1 MPYPHSEAI
10 HWYYRIFMPDV
21 QRSKLLPNK
30 PEDWARLQVWDGNSL
45 KPAMPA
51 GFSGVPTE
59 EQINQL
65 YAHVKSREL
74 FFFELGQ
81 QTPLLWLE
89 GKRLVT
95 AKEPAVPDKPKL
107 FENPTRDRERIANEA
122 NIKKYDAEVGNYQ
135 ELLDVNQKN
144 GDAFWSAVE
153 GYYAGRNLEQ
163 DRKEAASRKENAKL
177 QEYQNKRARADRLI
191 SEMMAPRPNAP
202 ADIFY
207 EVQQHMDGAVIHSQ
221 YYNNELKPNGY
232 DLPENNKLNDR
243 DAATINFAMLFV
255 SSHMGQFLYDKG
267 KGGTVH
273 AATLA
278 ESGVNMM
285 LTGLFGYTRPSQ
297 PLNECLGEAMKMGQE
312 AISAYLDNKP
322 QLLGQYLAESVQ
334 KIKKQLGGTGIN
346 TLTQDTVAGTK
357 IIERLLEL
365 FEKNPDIWQAT
376 GMSEQDR
383 DFMRGYVQMGKVYD
397 QFAQSHMKYVAAQ
410 TEGTA
415 LSREEKAEI
424 LVDTLLRRMVEKE
437 LAKEEKLVSENE
449 AYLAKQ
455 MDAVQK
461 DMEANA
467 KFVQWEA
474 NNVAL
479 SREDPDAYGK
489 AYNRER
495 HMLNVSDYTTYASYE
510 TVEHPIINQLGQPG
524 MLERMRQALLQDPF
538 ILAQANKS
546 PLEFTSEELAVTEK
560 QYEEKMDALIDQIQ
574 PSVGKA
580 VWFGN
585 LQSMLAADGGRLVI
599 PQLKGKNPLA
609 SVESLLKGGLQAL
622 QNPDYNTLS
631 MLYEHAK
638 NGNLYFYGEGKDMP
652 VRLTADGAQLST
664 QTVQQPEKPSRWMR
678 FANFITFGLAYAE
691 ECRAADTYDLFVKE
705 SQARGAAAQNVE
717 AEPQQEA
724 ANEQHQNENEQPQNE
739 NEQLQNENEQPQ
751 VVPAPEQVVVK
762 DEKKHLNDYNEQAVN
777 ACFARMAFDDKTVP
791 ENQLGIN
798 GKQFGNLVAMALGS
812 PELSIAVG
820 RRDNRQYN
828 NPEVN
833 YPKILDHYVK
843 HEQFGKQTKSVGFL
857 QNAQREVLKGMEAA
871 KKGDYSALGK
881 IIAHG
886 LIQNNK
892 VLLGQK
898 QLDDRFT
905 FYATLGG
912 RALDLIN
919 GNEQLKQAVLGHLGN
934 DTKQLDIANAARN
947 ISNLRTEIMPRY
959 QEMLSQFGQTRD
971 VVRKD
976 KDGKEYKD
984 KDFLVVG
991 NKINVAKVCQLFRID
1006 YQMRKGDLNLET
1018 TEYVKDDTA
1027 ERLAE
1032 QLNKGRVLDNFLVD
1046 KNRVDILQD
1055 PVAMKRLYTE
1065 ALKEYQQK
1073 FAPQA
1078 EQPELERNIE
1088 NQPKEMDISGLVP

>member
-10 HWYYRIFMPDV
+10 HWYYRVFMPAV
-21 QRSKLLPNK
+21 QNSTLLTNK

-51 GFSGVPTE
+51 GFSGDPTE
-59 EQINQL
+59 DQINQL
-65 YAHVKSREL
+65 YAHVQNREL

-81 QTPLLWLE
+81 QTPLLWME
-89 GKRLVT
+89 GKRLLT
-95 AKEPAVPDKPKL
+95 AKEPAVPAKPKL
-107 FENPTRDRERIANEA
+107 VENPTRDRDRKANEA
-122 NIKKYDAEVGNYQ
+122 AIKTYDNEVGNYQ

-144 GDAFWSAVE
+144 GAAFWSAVE

-163 DRKEAASRKENAKL
+163 DRKEAASRKGNADL
-177 QEYQNKRARADRLI
+177 QEYQYMRARADRVI
-191 SEMMAPRPNAP
+191 SDMMAPRPNAP
-202 ADIFY
+202 AEVFY
-207 EVQQHMDGAVIHSQ
+207 DVLQHMDGAVIQSKH
-221 YYNNELKPNGY
+221 YDNELKPNGY
-232 DLPENNKLNDR
+232 DLPVNGKLDDR

-267 KGGTVH
+267 EGGTVH
-273 AATLA
+273 TATLA

-285 LTGLFGYTRPSQ
+285 LTGLFGKVRPGQ
-297 PLNECLGEAMKMGQE
+297 PLTECLGEAMKLGKE

-322 QLLGQYLAESVQ
+322 DMLGQYLAESVQ
-334 KIKKQLGGTGIN
+334 QIKKQLVGTGVN

-397 QFAQSHMKYVAAQ
+397 QFAQSQMKYVAAQ

-437 LAKEEKLVSENE
+437 LAKDEKLVSESGT
-449 AYLAKQ
+449 YLAKQ

-461 DMEANA
+461 DMEANT
-467 KFVQWEA
+467 KFLQWEA

-479 SREDPDAYGK
+479 SQADPDAYGK
-489 AYNRER
+489 AAKRER
-495 HMLNVSDYTTYASYE
+495 HMLNVSDHTTYASYE

-524 MLERMRQALLQDPF
+524 MLERMRQALLKDPF

-546 PLEFTSEELAVTEK
+546 PLEFTSKELAVSEAK
-560 QYEEKMDALIDQIQ
+560 HAEKMDALIDQIQ
-574 PSVGKA
+574 PSVDKA

-609 SVESLLKGGLQAL
+609 SVDSLLEGGLQAL

-638 NGNLYFYGEGKDMP
+638 NGNLYFYGENKDMP

-705 SQARGAAAQNVE
+705 SQARGAAAQNAE
-717 AEPQQEA
+717 AEPQPDA
-724 ANEQHQNENEQPQNE
+724 ANEQPQNE
-739 NEQLQNENEQPQ
+739 NEQPQNVNEQPQ
-751 VVPAPEQVVVK
+751 VAPAPEQVVVK
-762 DEKKHLNDYNEQAVN
+762 DEKKRLYNYNEQDVKAS
-777 ACFARMAFDDKTVP
+777 FARMAFDDKTVP

-820 RRDNRQYN
+820 NRANRQYN
-828 NPEVN
+828 QPEVN
-833 YPKILDHYVK
+833 YPKILDHYVQ
-843 HEQFGKQTKSVGFL
+843 HEQFGERGRSVGFL
-857 QNAQREVLKGMEAA
+857 KNAQREVLKGMEAA
-871 KKGDYSALGK
+871 QKGDYSALGK
-881 IIAHG
+881 IIAQG

-912 RALDLIN
+912 RALDLMK
-919 GNEQLKQAVLGHLGN
+919 GNEQLKQAVLENLGD
-934 DTKQLDIANAARN
+934 DTKQLDIAKAARN

-971 VVRKD
+971 IVRKD
-976 KDGKEYKD
+976 KDGKEYID

-991 NKINVAKVCQLFRID
+991 NKRNVAKVCQLFRID
-1006 YQMRKGDLNLET
+1006 YQMRKGELNLET

-1027 ERLAE
+1027 ERLTE
-1032 QLNKGRVLDNFLVD
+1032 QLNKGRVLDNFLVEE
-1046 KNRVDILQD
+1046 NRVDILQN
-1055 PVAMKRLYTE
+1055 PVAMNRLYSQ

-1078 EQPELERNIE
+1078 KQPELEKNIE
-1088 NQPKEMDISGLVP
+1088 NQPKEQDISAPMV

>member
-10 HWYYRIFMPDV
+10 HWYYRIFMPAV
-21 QRSKLLPNK
+21 QHSKLLPNK

-45 KPAMPA
+45 KSAMPA

-59 EQINQL
+59 AQINQL
-65 YAHVKSREL
+65 YAHAQNREL

-95 AKEPAVPDKPKL
+95 AKKPVMPAKPKL
-107 FENPTRDRERIANEA
+107 VENPTRDRDRKANEA
-122 NIKKYDAEVGNYQ
+122 AIKTYDNEVGNYQ

-144 GDAFWSAVE
+144 GAAFWSAVE

-163 DRKEAASRKENAKL
+163 DRKEAASRTQNATL
-177 QEYQNKRARADRLI
+177 QEYQNKRARADQII

-207 EVQQHMDGAVIHSQ
+207 EVQQHMDGAVIQSQ
-221 YYNNELKPNGY
+221 HYDNDLKPNGY
-232 DLPENNKLNDR
+232 DLPENYKLNER

-273 AATLA
+273 TATLA
-278 ESGVNMM
+278 DSGVNMM

-322 QLLGQYLAESVQ
+322 DMLGQYLAESVQ
-334 KIKKQLGGTGIN
+334 KIKKQLVGTGIN

-397 QFAQSHMKYVAAQ
+397 QFAQSQMKYVAAQ
-410 TEGTA
+410 NEGTA

-437 LAKEEKLVSENE
+437 LAKEEKLVSESG

-461 DMEANA
+461 DMEANT
-467 KFVQWEA
+467 KFAQWA
-474 NNVAL
+474 ADNVRL
-479 SREDPDAYGK
+479 KEEDPDAYGK
-489 AYNRER
+489 AYNREKDL
-495 HMLNVSDYTTYASYE
+495 LNVSDHTTYASYE

-524 MLERMRQALLQDPF
+524 MLERMRQALLKDPF

-546 PLEFTSEELAVTEK
+546 PLEFTSKELAATEK
-560 QYEEKMDALIDQIQ
+560 EYEGKMDALIDQIQ

-638 NGNLYFYGEGKDMP
+638 NGNLYFYGEDKDMP

-664 QTVQQPEKPSRWMR
+664 QTPEQPAKPSRWMR

-705 SQARGAAAQNVE
+705 SQARGAAAQNAE
-717 AEPQQEA
+717 AEPQPEA
-724 ANEQHQNENEQPQNE
+724 ANEQHQNENEQ
-739 NEQLQNENEQPQ
+739 LQNVNEQPQ
-751 VVPAPEQVVVK
+751 AAPAPEQVVVK
-762 DEKKHLNDYNEQAVN
+762 DEKKRLYNYNEQDVKAS
-777 ACFARMAFDDKTVP
+777 FARMAFNDKTVP
-791 ENQLGIN
+791 ENQLGID

-820 RRDNRQYN
+820 SRDNRQYN
-828 NPEVN
+828 DPEVN

-843 HEQFGKQTKSVGFL
+843 LEPVGERSRSAGFL
-857 QNAQREVLKGMEAA
+857 KNAQREVLKGITDANE
-871 KKGDYSALGK
+871 GNYSALGK
-881 IIAHG
+881 IIAQG

-892 VLLGQK
+892 VLLGQG

-912 RALDLIN
+912 RALDLMK
-919 GNEQLKQAVLGHLGN
+919 GNEQLKQAVVEHLGN
-934 DTKQLDIANAARN
+934 NTKQLDIATAARN

-959 QEMLSQFGQTRD
+959 QEMLSQYGQTRD

-976 KDGKEYKD
+976 KDGKEFTD

-991 NKINVAKVCQLFRID
+991 NKTNVAKVCQLFRID
-1006 YQMRKGDLNLET
+1006 YQMRKGELNLET
-1018 TEYVKDDTA
+1018 TEYVKDGTA

-1032 QLNKGRVLDNFLVD
+1032 ELNKGRVLDGFLRD
-1046 KNRVDILQD
+1046 EHRVDILQD
-1055 PVAMKRLYTE
+1055 PVAMNRLYSQ
-1065 ALKEYQQK
+1065 AVKEYRQK
-1073 FAPQA
+1073 SAPQDQ
-1078 EQPELERNIE
+1078 QPELEKNIE
-1088 NQPKEMDISGLVP
+1088 NQAKEQSMAPKVN

>member
-1 MPYPHSEAI
+1 M
-10 HWYYRIFMPDV
+10 
-21 QRSKLLPNK
+21 
-30 PEDWARLQVWDGNSL
+30 
-45 KPAMPA
+45 
-51 GFSGVPTE
+51 
-59 EQINQL
+59 
-65 YAHVKSREL
+65 
-74 FFFELGQ
+74 
-81 QTPLLWLE
+81 
-89 GKRLVT
+89 
-95 AKEPAVPDKPKL
+95 
-107 FENPTRDRERIANEA
+107 
-122 NIKKYDAEVGNYQ
+122 
-135 ELLDVNQKN
+135 
-144 GDAFWSAVE
+144 E

-163 DRKEAASRKENAKL
+163 DRKEAASRKENATL
-177 QEYQNKRARADRLI
+177 QEYQNKRARADGLI

-207 EVQQHMDGAVIHSQ
+207 KSQQHMDGAVIH
-221 YYNNELKPNGY
+221 YRHYDNDLKPNGY
-232 DLPENNKLNDR
+232 ELPANDKLNDH

-273 AATLA
+273 TATLA

-297 PLNECLGEAMKMGQE
+297 PLNECLGEAMKLGKE
-312 AISAYLDNKP
+312 VITAYLDNQP
-322 QLLGQYLAESVQ
+322 EMLGRALAESVQ
-334 KIKKQLGGTGIN
+334 KIKKHLVGTGIKA
-346 TLTQDTVAGTK
+346 LTQDTVAGTK

-437 LAKEEKLVSENE
+437 MAKEEKLVSETDT
-449 AYLAKQ
+449 YMAKQ

-461 DMEANA
+461 DMEANTQLA
-467 KFVQWEA
+467 QWAA
-474 NNVAL
+474 NNAAL
-479 SREDPDAYGK
+479 SQEDPDAYGK
-489 AYNRER
+489 AYNREKDL
-495 HMLNVSDYTTYASYE
+495 LNVGDYTTYAAFE

-524 MLERMRQALLQDPF
+524 MLERMRQALLKDPF

-546 PLEFTSEELAVTEK
+546 PLEFTSKELAVSGK
-560 QYEEKMDALIDQIQ
+560 KYAEKMDALIDQIQ
-574 PSVGKA
+574 PSVDKA

-609 SVESLLKGGLQAL
+609 SVDSLLDGGLQAL

-638 NGNLYFYGEGKDMP
+638 NGNLYFYGEDKDMP
-652 VRLTADGAQLST
+652 VRLTADGTQLST
-664 QTVQQPEKPSRWMR
+664 QTLQQPAKPSRWMR

-705 SQARGAAAQNVE
+705 SQARGVAAQNVE
-717 AEPQQEA
+717 AEPQPDA

-739 NEQLQNENEQPQ
+739 NEQLQNVNEQPQ
-751 VVPAPEQVVVK
+751 VAPAPEQVVVK
-762 DEKKHLNDYNEQAVN
+762 DEKKHLNDYNAQAVN
-777 ACFARMAFDDKTVP
+777 ASFARMAFTDNTVP
-791 ENQLGIN
+791 ENQLGID
-798 GKQFGNLVAMALGS
+798 GKQFGNLVAMVLGS

-828 NPEVN
+828 DPEVN

-843 HEQFGKQTKSVGFL
+843 HEPVGEGSKSAGFL
-857 QNAQREVLKGMEAA
+857 KNAQREVLKGITAA
-871 KKGDYSALGK
+871 NEGNYSALGK
-881 IIAHG
+881 IIAQG

-912 RALDLIN
+912 RALDLMK
-919 GNEQLKQAVLGHLGN
+919 GNEQLKQAVLEHLGDN
-934 DTKQLDIANAARN
+934 TKQLDIANAARN

-959 QEMLSQFGQTRD
+959 QEMLSQYGQTQD

-976 KDGKEYKD
+976 KNGNEFID

-991 NKINVAKVCQLFRID
+991 NKMNVAKVCQLFQID
-1006 YQMRKGDLNLET
+1006 YQMRKGELNLET

-1032 QLNKGRVLDNFLVD
+1032 QLNKGRVLDGFLMD
-1046 KNRVDILQD
+1046 ENRVDILQN
-1055 PVAMKRLYTE
+1055 PMAMKRLYTE
-1065 ALKEYQQK
+1065 AVAEYHQK

-1078 EQPELERNIE
+1078 KQPELERNIE
-1088 NQPKEMDISGLVP
+1088 NQPKEQSMGSQLN

>member
-10 HWYYRIFMPDV
+10 HWYYRVFMPDV
-21 QRSKLLPNK
+21 QHSKLLPNK

-65 YAHVKSREL
+65 YAHVQNREL

-81 QTPLLWLE
+81 QTPVLWME
-89 GKRLVT
+89 GKRLLT
-95 AKEPAVPDKPKL
+95 AKEPAVPAKPKL
-107 FENPTRDRERIANEA
+107 VENPTSDKQQKANEA
-122 NIKKYDAEVGNYQ
+122 AIKTYDNEVGNYQ
-135 ELLDVNQKN
+135 ELLDVNQKY
-144 GDAFWSAVE
+144 GAAFWSAVE
-153 GYYAGRNLEQ
+153 GYYADRNLEQ
-163 DRKEAASRKENAKL
+163 DRKEAASRNNNAEL
-177 QEYQNKRARADRLI
+177 QEYQYMRARADRVI

-207 EVQQHMDGAVIHSQ
+207 KSQQHMDGAVIH
-221 YYNNELKPNGY
+221 YRHYDNDLKPNGY
-232 DLPENNKLNDR
+232 ELPANDKLNDH

-255 SSHMGQFLYDKG
+255 SSHMGQFLYDQG

-273 AATLA
+273 AETSA
-278 ESGVNMM
+278 ESGVSMM
-285 LTGLFGYTRPSQ
+285 LTGLFGKARPSQ
-297 PLNECLGEAMKMGQE
+297 PLNECLGEAMKLGKE
-312 AISAYLDNKP
+312 VITAYLDNQP
-322 QLLGQYLAESVQ
+322 EMLGRALAESVQ
-334 KIKKQLGGTGIN
+334 KIKKHLVGTGIKA
-346 TLTQDTVAGTK
+346 LTQDTVAGTK

-437 LAKEEKLVSENE
+437 MAKEEKLVSETDT
-449 AYLAKQ
+449 YMAKQ

-461 DMEANA
+461 DMEANTQLA
-467 KFVQWEA
+467 QWAA
-474 NNVAL
+474 NNAAL
-479 SREDPDAYGK
+479 SQEDPDAYGK
-489 AYNRER
+489 AYNREKDL
-495 HMLNVSDYTTYASYE
+495 LNVGDYTTYAAFE

-524 MLERMRQALLQDPF
+524 MLERMRQALLKDPF

-546 PLEFTSEELAVTEK
+546 PLEFTSKELAVSGK
-560 QYEEKMDALIDQIQ
+560 KYAEKMDALIDQIQ
-574 PSVGKA
+574 PSVDKA

-609 SVESLLKGGLQAL
+609 SVDSLLDGGLQAL

-638 NGNLYFYGEGKDMP
+638 NGNLYFYGEDKDMP
-652 VRLTADGAQLST
+652 VRLTADGTQLST
-664 QTVQQPEKPSRWMR
+664 QTLQQPAKPSRWMR

-691 ECRAADTYDLFVKE
+691 ECKAADTYDLFVKE
-705 SQARGAAAQNVE
+705 SQVRGAGAQNVA
-717 AEPQQEA
+717 AEPQPEA
-724 ANEQHQNENEQPQNE
+724 ANEQPQNE
-739 NEQLQNENEQPQ
+739 NEQLQNVNEQPD
-751 VVPAPEQVVVK
+751 VAPAPEQVVVK
-762 DEKKHLNDYNEQAVN
+762 DEKKRLYNYNEQDVKAS
-777 ACFARMAFDDKTVP
+777 FARMAFTDKTVP
-791 ENQLGIN
+791 ENQLGID
-798 GKQFGNLVAMALGS
+798 GKQFGNLVAMVLGS

-828 NPEVN
+828 DPEVN

-843 HEQFGKQTKSVGFL
+843 HEPVGEGSKSAGFL
-857 QNAQREVLKGMEAA
+857 KNAQREVLKGITAA
-871 KKGDYSALGK
+871 NEGNYSALGK
-881 IIAHG
+881 IIAQG

-912 RALDLIN
+912 RALDLMK
-919 GNEQLKQAVLGHLGN
+919 GNEQLKQAVLEHLGDN
-934 DTKQLDIANAARN
+934 TKQLDIANAARN

-959 QEMLSQFGQTRD
+959 QEMLSQYGQTQD

-976 KDGKEYKD
+976 KNGNEFID

-991 NKINVAKVCQLFRID
+991 NKMNVAKVCQLFQID
-1006 YQMRKGDLNLET
+1006 YQMRKGELNLET

-1032 QLNKGRVLDNFLVD
+1032 QLNKGRVLDGFLMD
-1046 KNRVDILQD
+1046 ENRVDILQN
-1055 PVAMKRLYTE
+1055 PMAMKRLYTE
-1065 ALKEYQQK
+1065 AVAEYHQK

-1078 EQPELERNIE
+1078 KQPELERNIE
-1088 NQPKEMDISGLVP
+1088 NQPKEQSMGSQLN

>member
-1 MPYPHSEAI
+1 MPYPHSKAI
-10 HWYYRIFMPDV
+10 HWYYRVFMPAV
-21 QRSKLLPNK
+21 QHSILLPNK

-65 YAHVKSREL
+65 YAHVQNREL

-81 QTPLLWLE
+81 QTPLLWME
-89 GKRLVT
+89 GKRLLT
-95 AKEPAVPDKPKL
+95 AKEPAVPAKPKL
-107 FENPTRDRERIANEA
+107 VENPTRDRDRKANEA
-122 NIKKYDAEVGNYQ
+122 AIKTYDNEVGNYQ
-135 ELLDVNQKN
+135 ELLNVNQKY

-163 DRKEAASRKENAKL
+163 DRKEAASRKENAEL
-177 QEYQNKRARADRLI
+177 QEYQYMRARADRVI

-202 ADIFY
+202 AEVFY
-207 EVQQHMDGAVIHSQ
+207 DVLQHMDGAVIH
-221 YYNNELKPNGY
+221 YRHYDNDLKPNGY
-232 DLPENNKLNDR
+232 DLPVNGKLDDR

-267 KGGTVH
+267 EGGTVH
-273 AATLA
+273 TATLA

-285 LTGLFGYTRPSQ
+285 LTGLFGKVRPGQ
-297 PLNECLGEAMKMGQE
+297 PLTECLGEAMKLGNE
-312 AISAYLDNKP
+312 VITAYLNNEP
-322 QLLGQYLAESVQ
+322 ELLGRALAESVQ
-334 KIKKQLGGTGIN
+334 QIKKQLVGTGIN

-397 QFAQSHMKYVAAQ
+397 QFAQSQMKYVAAQ

-437 LAKEEKLVSENE
+437 LAKDEKLVSESA

-467 KFVQWEA
+467 KFLQWEA

-479 SREDPDAYGK
+479 SQADPDAYGK
-489 AYNRER
+489 ASKRER
-495 HMLNVSDYTTYASYE
+495 HMLNVSDHTTYASYE
-510 TVEHPIINQLGQPG
+510 TVEHPIINRLGQPG
-524 MLERMRQALLQDPF
+524 MLERMRQILLQDPF

-546 PLEFTSEELAVTEK
+546 PLEFTSQELAVSGAK
-560 QYEEKMDALIDQIQ
+560 HAEKMDALIDQIQ

-585 LQSMLAADGGRLVI
+585 LQSMLAADGARLVI

-609 SVESLLKGGLQAL
+609 SVESLLKGGLEAL

-638 NGNLYFYGEGKDMP
+638 NGNLYFYGENKDMP

-664 QTVQQPEKPSRWMR
+664 QTVQPPEKPSRWMR

-705 SQARGAAAQNVE
+705 SQARGVAAQNVE
-717 AEPQQEA
+717 AEPQPDA
-724 ANEQHQNENEQPQNE
+724 ANEQPQNE
-739 NEQLQNENEQPQ
+739 NEQLQNVNEQPQ
-751 VVPAPEQVVVK
+751 VAPAPEHVVVK
-762 DEKKHLNDYNEQAVN
+762 DEKKLLNNYNAQAVN
-777 ACFARMAFDDKTVP
+777 ASFARMAFTDNTVP
-791 ENQLGIN
+791 ENQLGID
-798 GKQFGNLVAMALGS
+798 GKQLGNLVAMALGS

-820 RRDNRQYN
+820 TRENRQYN
-828 NPEVN
+828 QPEVN
-833 YPKILDHYVK
+833 YPKILDRYVK
-843 HEQFGKQTKSVGFL
+843 HEQVGEGGRTAGFL
-857 QNAQREVLKGMEAA
+857 KNAQRMVLRGMTAA
-871 KKGDYSALGK
+871 KEGDYSALGK
-881 IIAHG
+881 IIAQG

-912 RALDLIN
+912 RALDLMK
-919 GNEQLKQAVLGHLGN
+919 GNEQLKQAVLENLGD

-971 VVRKD
+971 IVRKD
-976 KDGKEYKD
+976 KDGKEYID

-991 NKINVAKVCQLFRID
+991 NKRNVAKVCQLFRID
-1006 YQMRKGDLNLET
+1006 YQMRKGELNLET

-1027 ERLAE
+1027 EKLAE
-1032 QLNKGRVLDNFLVD
+1032 ELNKGRVLDGFLID

-1055 PVAMKRLYTE
+1055 PVAMNRLYSQ
-1065 ALKEYQQK
+1065 AVKEYRQKSAQQ
-1073 FAPQA
+1073 AQ
-1078 EQPELERNIE
+1078 QPDLEKHIE
-1088 NQPKEMDISGLVP
+1088 NQPKEQIMGSQMN

>member
-10 HWYYRIFMPDV
+10 HWYYRVFMPAM
-21 QRSKLLPNK
+21 QHSRLLPNK

-45 KPAMPA
+45 KTAMPA

-65 YAHVKSREL
+65 YAHVQNREL

-81 QTPLLWLE
+81 QTPVLWLE
-89 GKRLVT
+89 DKRLVA
-95 AKEPAVPDKPKL
+95 AKEPAVPAKPKL
-107 FENPTRDRERIANEA
+107 VENPTSDKQRKANETA
-122 NIKKYDAEVGNYQ
+122 IKTYDNEVGNYQ
-135 ELLDVNQKN
+135 ELLNVNQKY
-144 GDAFWSAVE
+144 GAAFWSAVE

-163 DRKEAASRKENAKL
+163 DRKEAASRNNNAEL
-177 QEYQNKRARADRLI
+177 QEYQYMRARADRVI

-207 EVQQHMDGAVIHSQ
+207 KSQQHMDGAVIH
-221 YYNNELKPNGY
+221 YRHYDNDLKPNGY
-232 DLPENNKLNDR
+232 ELPANDKLNDR

-255 SSHMGQFLYDKG
+255 SSHMGQFLYDQG

-273 AATLA
+273 AETSA
-278 ESGVNMM
+278 ESGVSMM
-285 LTGLFGYTRPSQ
+285 LTGLFGKARPSQ
-297 PLNECLGEAMKMGQE
+297 PLNECLGEAMKLGKE
-312 AISAYLDNKP
+312 VITAYLDNNP
-322 QLLGQYLAESVQ
+322 EMLGRALAESVQ
-334 KIKKQLGGTGIN
+334 KIKKHLVGTGIK

-397 QFAQSHMKYVAAQ
+397 QFAQSQMKYVAAQ

-437 LAKEEKLVSENE
+437 LAKDEKLVSENA

-467 KFVQWEA
+467 KLAQWEA
-474 NNVAL
+474 ANVRL
-479 SREDPDAYGK
+479 KEEDPDAYGK
-489 AYNRER
+489 ASNRER
-495 HMLNVSDYTTYASYE
+495 HMLNVSDHMTYAAFE

-524 MLERMRQALLQDPF
+524 MLERMRQILLQDPF

-546 PLEFTSEELAVTEK
+546 PLEFTSKELAATEK
-560 QYEEKMDALIDQIQ
+560 QYEGKMDALIDQIQ

-599 PQLKGKNPLA
+599 PQLKGKNPLV

-638 NGNLYFYGEGKDMP
+638 NGNLYFYGEEKDMP
-652 VRLTADGAQLST
+652 VRLTADGAQLSA
-664 QTVQQPEKPSRWMR
+664 QTLQQPAKPSRWMR

-705 SQARGAAAQNVE
+705 SQARGAAAQIVE
-717 AEPQQEA
+717 AEPQPDA
-724 ANEQHQNENEQPQNE
+724 ANEQPQNE
-739 NEQLQNENEQPQ
+739 NEQPQ
-751 VVPAPEQVVVK
+751 VAPAPEPVVVK
-762 DEKKHLNDYNEQAVN
+762 DEKKLLNNYNEQGVN
-777 ACFARMAFDDKTVP
+777 ASFARMAFTDNTVP

-820 RRDNRQYN
+820 TRANRQYN

-833 YPKILDHYVK
+833 YPKILDHYVQ
-843 HEQFGKQTKSVGFL
+843 HEQFGERGRSVGFL
-857 QNAQREVLKGMEAA
+857 RNAQREVLKGMEAA

-919 GNEQLKQAVLGHLGN
+919 GNEQLKQAVLEHLDN

-971 VVRKD
+971 IVRKD

-991 NKINVAKVCQLFRID
+991 NKRNVAKVCQLFRID
-1006 YQMRKGDLNLET
+1006 YQMRTGELNLET

-1027 ERLAE
+1027 EKLTE
-1032 QLNKGRVLDNFLVD
+1032 QLNKGRVLDNFLVEE
-1046 KNRVDILQD
+1046 KRVDILQD
-1055 PVAMKRLYTE
+1055 PVAMNRLYSQ

-1078 EQPELERNIE
+1078 KQPELEKNIE
-1088 NQPKEMDISGLVP
+1088 NQPKEQSIGAQLN

>member
-10 HWYYRIFMPDV
+10 HWYYRVFMPAM
-21 QRSKLLPNK
+21 QHSRLLPNK

-45 KPAMPA
+45 KTAMPA

-65 YAHVKSREL
+65 YAHVQNREL

-81 QTPLLWLE
+81 QTPVLWLE
-89 GKRLVT
+89 DKRLVA
-95 AKEPAVPDKPKL
+95 AKEPAVPAKPKL
-107 FENPTRDRERIANEA
+107 VENPTSDKQQKANEA
-122 NIKKYDAEVGNYQ
+122 AIKTYDTEVGNYQ
-135 ELLDVNQKN
+135 ELLDVNQKY
-144 GDAFWSAVE
+144 GAAFWSAVE

-163 DRKEAASRKENAKL
+163 DRKEAASRNNNAEL
-177 QEYQNKRARADRLI
+177 QEYQYMRARADRVI

-207 EVQQHMDGAVIHSQ
+207 KSQQHMDGAVIH
-221 YYNNELKPNGY
+221 YRHYDNDLKPNGY
-232 DLPENNKLNDR
+232 ELPANDKLNDR

-255 SSHMGQFLYDKG
+255 SSHMGQFLYDQG

-273 AATLA
+273 AETSA
-278 ESGVNMM
+278 ESGVSMM
-285 LTGLFGYTRPSQ
+285 LTGLFGKARPSQ
-297 PLNECLGEAMKMGQE
+297 PLNECLGEAMKLGKE
-312 AISAYLDNKP
+312 VITAYLDNNP
-322 QLLGQYLAESVQ
+322 EMLGRALAESVQ
-334 KIKKQLGGTGIN
+334 KIKKHLVGTGIK

-397 QFAQSHMKYVAAQ
+397 QFAQSQMKYVAAQ

-437 LAKEEKLVSENE
+437 MAKEEKLVSE
-449 AYLAKQ
+449 ADTYMAKQ

-461 DMEANA
+461 DMEANTKLA
-467 KFVQWEA
+467 QWAA

-479 SREDPDAYGK
+479 SQEDADAYGK
-489 AYNRER
+489 AYNREKNL
-495 HMLNVSDYTTYASYE
+495 LNVGDYTTYAAFE

-524 MLERMRQALLQDPF
+524 MLERMRQALLKDPF

-546 PLEFTSEELAVTEK
+546 PLEFKSKELAVSGEK
-560 QYEEKMDALIDQIQ
+560 YAEKMDALIDQIQ
-574 PSVGKA
+574 PSVDKA

-599 PQLKGKNPLA
+599 PQLKGKNPLV
-609 SVESLLKGGLQAL
+609 SVESLLEGGVQAL

-638 NGNLYFYGEGKDMP
+638 NGNLYFYGEEKDMP
-652 VRLTADGAQLST
+652 VRLTADGAQLSA
-664 QTVQQPEKPSRWMR
+664 QTLQQPAKPSRWMR

-705 SQARGAAAQNVE
+705 SQARGAAAQIVE
-717 AEPQQEA
+717 AEPQPDA
-724 ANEQHQNENEQPQNE
+724 ANEQPQNE
-739 NEQLQNENEQPQ
+739 NEQPQ
-751 VVPAPEQVVVK
+751 VAPAPEPVVVK
-762 DEKKHLNDYNEQAVN
+762 DEKKLLNNYNEQGVN
-777 ACFARMAFDDKTVP
+777 ASFARMAFTDQTVP

-820 RRDNRQYN
+820 NRANRQYN
-828 NPEVN
+828 QPEVN
-833 YPKILDHYVK
+833 YPKILDHYVQ

-857 QNAQREVLKGMEAA
+857 RNAQREVLKGMEAA

-919 GNEQLKQAVLGHLGN
+919 GNEQLKQAVLEHLDN

-971 VVRKD
+971 IVRKD

-991 NKINVAKVCQLFRID
+991 NKRNVAKVCQLFRID
-1006 YQMRKGDLNLET
+1006 YQMRTGELNLET

-1027 ERLAE
+1027 EKLTE

-1046 KNRVDILQD
+1046 ENRVNILQD
-1055 PVAMKRLYTE
+1055 PMAMKRLYSL

-1078 EQPELERNIE
+1078 KQPELEKNIE
-1088 NQPKEMDISGLVP
+1088 NQPKEQSVGHQMN

>member
-1 MPYPHSEAI
+1 MPYPHSKAI
-10 HWYYRIFMPDV
+10 HWYYRVFMPDM
-21 QRSKLLPNK
+21 QHSRLLPNK

-45 KPAMPA
+45 KPVMPA

-59 EQINQL
+59 EQINHL
-65 YAHVKSREL
+65 YAHAQNREL
-74 FFFELGQ
+74 FFFELGK

-89 GKRLVT
+89 DKRLMT
-95 AKEPAVPDKPKL
+95 AKEPAVPAKPEL
-107 FENPTRDRERIANEA
+107 IENPTSDKERQTNETA
-122 NIKKYDAEVGNYQ
+122 IKTYDNEVGNYQ
-135 ELLDVNQKN
+135 ELLDVNQKY
-144 GDAFWSAVE
+144 GAAFWSAVE

-163 DRKEAASRKENAKL
+163 DRKEAASRKENATL
-177 QEYQNKRARADRLI
+177 QEYQNVRARADRII

-202 ADIFY
+202 ADLFY
-207 EVQQHMDGAVIHSQ
+207 ESQQHMDGAVIQSQ
-221 YYNNELKPNGY
+221 HYDNDLKPNGY
-232 DLPENNKLNDR
+232 DLPVNDKLNDR

-255 SSHMGQFLYDKG
+255 ASHMERYILSKG
-267 KGGTVH
+267 DQGPMYSKVS
-273 AATLA
+273 A
-278 ESGVNMM
+278 ENGANMM
-285 LTGLFGYTRPSQ
+285 LTGLFGKIRPSQ
-297 PLNECLGEAMKMGQE
+297 PLNECLGEAMKLGKE
-312 AISAYLDNKP
+312 VITAYLDNNP
-322 QLLGQYLAESVQ
+322 EMLGRALAESVQ
-334 KIKKQLGGTGIN
+334 KIKKHLVGTGIK

-437 LAKEEKLVSENE
+437 LAKEEKLVSETD
-449 AYLAKQ
+449 AYQTKQ
-455 MDAVQK
+455 MAAIQK

-467 KFVQWEA
+467 KLMQWA
-474 NNVAL
+474 ADHAAL
-479 SREDPDAYGK
+479 SEEDPDAYGK
-489 AYNRER
+489 EYKKQER
-495 HMLNVSDYTTYASYE
+495 LLDVGAHVTYEFFE

-524 MLERMRQALLQDPF
+524 MLERMRQILLQDPF

-546 PLEFTSEELAVTEK
+546 SLKFTSKELEAGEEKYA
-560 QYEEKMDALIDQIQ
+560 EKMDALIDQIQ
-574 PSVGKA
+574 PSVDKV

-609 SVESLLKGGLQAL
+609 SVESLLEGG
-622 QNPDYNTLS
+622 NPDYNTLS

-638 NGNLYFYGEGKDMP
+638 NGNLYFYGEDKNMP

-664 QTVQQPEKPSRWMR
+664 QALQQPAKPSRWMR

-705 SQARGAAAQNVE
+705 SQARGAAAQNAE
-717 AEPQQEA
+717 AEPQPDA
-724 ANEQHQNENEQPQNE
+724 ANEQPQNE
-739 NEQLQNENEQPQ
+739 NEQPQ
-751 VVPAPEQVVVK
+751 VAPAPERVVVN
-762 DEKKHLNDYNEQAVN
+762 DEKQLLNKYNEQGVN
-777 ACFARMAFDDKTVP
+777 ASFARMAFTDNTVP
-791 ENQLGIN
+791 ANQLGID

-820 RRDNRQYN
+820 TRDNRQYN

-857 QNAQREVLKGMEAA
+857 RNAQREVLKGMEAA
-871 KKGDYSALGK
+871 NKGDYSALGK

-912 RALDLIN
+912 RALDLMK
-919 GNEQLKQAVLGHLGN
+919 GNEQLKQAVLEQLGD
-934 DTKQLDIANAARN
+934 DTKQFDIANAARN

-959 QEMLSQFGQTRD
+959 QEMLSQFGQTQD
-971 VVRKD
+971 IVRKD
-976 KDGKEYKD
+976 KDGKEYID

-991 NKINVAKVCQLFRID
+991 NKRNVAKVCQLFRID
-1006 YQMRKGDLNLET
+1006 YQMRKGELNLET

-1046 KNRVDILQD
+1046 ENRVDILQN
-1055 PVAMKRLYTE
+1055 PVAMNRLYSL

-1078 EQPELERNIE
+1078 KQPELEKNIE
-1088 NQPKEMDISGLVP
+1088 NQPKEQSIGAQLN